1 MGWLLDHN
9 KETSMS
15 YSVSRGGWFRSALVK
30 VALVLCLPAA
40 HASPTFSSIYVFG
53 DSLSDTG
60 NTQAVL
66 GTNAIVANTAG
77 YGSNGRFSNGPVWH
91 EGLASSLG
99 VAAATRSRSGGNNY
113 AHGGARVDN
122 DSGYSAGLLNQYASY
137 TSGQGSSGAD
147 ADALYIVWGG
157 GNDARD
163 LVGNA
168 NPLSAIQTAIN
179 NLGGVLTGL
188 LNAGATT
195 LLVPNLPDLGR
206 IPEFRTGA
214 NASSATQVSTLW
226 NSTLLT
232 MLEEINAVST
242 ASIYFLDV
250 FSIFNNVL
258 DNPASYGFTNTTG
271 QCRSLG
277 FLNLTENSCANAD
290 QWVFWD
296 QIHPTRAAHAA
307 LGAAAFE
314 LLSNGNPLIQV
325 PEPASIALVLLAL
338 ALALAVANRRRRFSV
353 GAPDGLPLPA
363 AALG

>member
-1 MGWLLDHN
+1 MSSTVSCIGW
-9 KETSMS
+9 M
-15 YSVSRGGWFRSALVK
+15 RAALVK

-40 HASPTFSSIYVFG
+40 QAAPSYSTIYVFG

-66 GTNAIVANTAG
+66 GTNAIVANLAG

-91 EGLASSLG
+91 ESLATGLGLAP
-99 VAAATRSRSGGNNY
+99 ATRSRSGGNNY

-122 DSGYSAGLLNQYASY
+122 ASGQSAGVLNQYASY
-137 TSGQGSSGAD
+137 TSGKGATGAD

-168 NPLSAIQTAIN
+168 NPLSAIQSAIN
-179 NLGGVLTGL
+179 SLSGVLTGL
-188 LNAGATT
+188 LNSGATT

-214 NASSATQVSTLW
+214 NASSASLVSKLW
-226 NSTLLT
+226 NETLLT
-232 MLEEINAVST
+232 MLEEINAHTT

-250 FSIFNNVL
+250 FSIFNDVL
-258 DNPASYGFTNTTG
+258 DHPASYGFNNTTG

-277 FLNLTENSCANAD
+277 FLGLTENSCANAD
-290 QWVFWD
+290 RWVFWD
-296 QIHPTRAAHAA
+296 QIHPTKAAHAL
-307 LGAAAFE
+307 LGAAALD
-314 LLSNGNPLIQV
+314 LLSNGSPLAHV
-325 PEPASIALVLLAL
+325 PEPASVMLVLLAL
-338 ALALAVANRRRRFSV
+338 TVAVAVSRRRRA
-353 GAPDGLPLPA
+353 GAQDDLPQPVPA
-363 AALG
+363 LA